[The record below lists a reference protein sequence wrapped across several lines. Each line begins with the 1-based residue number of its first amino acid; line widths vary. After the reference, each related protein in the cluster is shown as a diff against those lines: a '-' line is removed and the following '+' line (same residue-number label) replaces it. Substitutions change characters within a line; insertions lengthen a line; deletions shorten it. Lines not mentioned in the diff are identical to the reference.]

1 MSNNNN
7 NNILD
12 SYKDLS
18 PLDLVNFLESNFT
31 LFLNKFPSINNLNQ
45 ISQYKSLNQ
54 LHFKILDF
62 IKNPNNIQN
71 IYNSTNNNRQITII
85 KIFANYIFV
94 GDNLGAVQIFSL
106 KTGKVLRNFINPENT
121 INTSVTYIEIFSEHE
136 IIMIGY
142 LNGNITIYDLN
153 SQKNVFTI
161 KNIFKGE
168 ILCIHIVNIIPKK
181 SYDFIASDNKGLVN
195 RFLITEGFFKK
206 NLQVNEIYI
215 NENFPTYLIQSFKPY
230 VDKNYVVITFANK
243 NEIKL
248 YLLSPI
254 FKYICSFFKNL
265 DFVDYKNFSLPD
277 VDIGYGNLENISNL
291 KINDDNNI
299 NKTKEKIILDEGR
312 KNEIILAISW
322 DKIIRFYYIF
332 FEEDENNNLIV
343 NIDSENSF
351 SHFVNSTSII
361 RIGFISPSILY
372 FFDKNYELSVIYTVF
387 TKKGDFINNNN
398 NFEITEKAL
407 IDKGK
412 VIDKNILKKIIMN
425 EGNKENFCYRNF
437 IFTYSKNIYIL
448 SEKNLF
454 IGKMLN
460 YEECINELI
469 NKNNNWLDALYLSID
484 IYQGN
489 FMAFPDISYNKEK
502 RKITVLPVL
511 KNLIIKYINFYLK
524 EYTNNNKTN
533 NFDLDKYIYITIE
546 YCIITK
552 IFNFLITDIYPIFF
566 EKNLQDKFISDIEPF
581 IFNDFIKKEDISSIL
596 PMYYN
601 IYINNNSLFSQL
613 LTHLNIN
620 TLNNNIIK
628 NLIISYDL
636 FTIMIKLFS
645 NCSNFQDQFLP
656 ILKMTK
662 FIFNINNKQNEENF
676 NYIDIYKK
684 KGINYL
690 MNTSFYIYHKLFWY
704 IDLILKGKK
713 FCNNNFENENFIIFD
728 QESTDYKNLISMI
741 FIFLLQKIIFEK
753 FILIDSYTY
762 FNILKNFYINEVISQ
777 IIKNM
782 DFEILLTNYIN
793 IINKIN
799 SNYKENDKIII
810 IDEIEKI
817 KYNKHSETLSHIIKL
832 MNNNAYNLFINQDYN
847 MFILYITIKIPKMF
861 PHKNVL
867 LALEYVVNFFNKYQN
882 NDDKDC
888 IDNFNYYNNPNDI
901 KNNKYYKEI
910 YNIFNKFIK
919 CGFVINNNDCK
930 NLIKIIENIDYYNN
944 LKLKIYQI
952 LKKYKECIELIL
964 NNNKNEIFDFLSET
978 FELFNNNSKNYN
990 NNDYVDLQNNII
1002 EKILILNE
1010 INENKTFKI
1019 VDDWFENEYKIK
1031 IIYKFENN
1039 NDIQFK
1045 YLDKILNSNEKDNFE
1060 NEIYILYI
1068 NILKNLNKNNLIYNF
1083 IKKFPNKFS
1092 LTETINNLN
1101 NNIDFKDKINC
1112 IAFLYE
1118 YNKKY
1123 KEAINIANNNLEN
1136 NYNLIKENFN
1146 ENNLNN
1152 FNDSFN
1158 LCMNIY
1164 ENVSDY
1170 IKNNK
1175 NNKIDIE
1182 INNLWLNIFDKIYNY
1197 YINNENNNNLNIFLK
1212 KCSNKILK
1220 KMCIFIN
1227 IQVIF
1232 EFFLKKFNNMDLN
1245 KFKEIFFP
1253 IFYSMN
1259 NYCKIL
1265 KNSKKIYN
1273 NILFDFN
1280 KNLILNNFCGKG
1292 FIDNKCNLCNKI
1304 YYFNNFEKYENNFYV
1319 EDNTDNIYFINS
1331 IENNIEND
1339 NENYIENN
1347 NINMNKK
1354 KNEFDIKENEE
1365 NKKENEENKKENEEN
1380 KIENEENKIENE
1392 ENEEIKKENEEIKNE
1407 NCNENNNIEIKK
1419 ENSEN
1424 IIENNNKLDNIKI
1437 NNKEDKIDINND
1449 INDNS
1454 DKNNNNDNND
1464 NNNNDKNNLAQK
1476 IEEENNKNEIK
1487 KNNNNIYTIN
1497 NSEENNNINEKKE
1510 EEVKNE
1516 NDKIENKIEIN
1527 KEENNNNNNKI
1538 NIIKKEIYKENNNN
1552 NIENIENL
1560 QENNKILNNNFI
1572 EKSKRNK
1579 YDKIYFIC
1587 GHKYHIKCCLK
1598 DQNDKYYCKICKD
1611 IQITDEYKN
1620 IIISNNINKNISFDY
1635 IKNKLNNFDNKF
1647 YENKI

>member
-1 MSNNNN
+1 MSINNNN
-7 NNILD
+7 DILE

-45 ISQYKSLNQ
+45 ISQYKSSNQ

-71 IYNSTNNNRQITII
+71 IFNSTNNNRQITII

-94 GDNLGAVQIFSL
+94 GDNLGYVQIFSL
-106 KTGKVLRNFINPENT
+106 KTGKVLRNFINQENI
-121 INTSVTYIEIFSEHE
+121 INTSVTHIEIFSDHE
-136 IIMIGY
+136 IIIVGY
-142 LNGNITIYDLN
+142 SNGYITIYDLN
-153 SQKNVFTI
+153 SQKNIYTI
-161 KNIFKGE
+161 KNIFNGE

-195 RFLITEGFFKK
+195 RLLITEGFFKK

-230 VDKNYVVITFANK
+230 VDKNYVIFTFANK

-248 YLLSPI
+248 YLFSPI
-254 FKYICSFFKNL
+254 FKYICSFYKNL

-277 VDIGYGNLENISNL
+277 VDIGYGNLENIS
-291 KINDDNNI
+291 KKNDNNNI
-299 NKTKEKIILDEGR
+299 NKTTEKIILDEGR
-312 KNEIILAISW
+312 KYEIILAISW
-322 DKIIRFYYIF
+322 DKIIRFYYIV
-332 FEEDENNNLIV
+332 FEEDEFNNLMV
-343 NIDSENSF
+343 NINSESCF

-398 NFEITEKAL
+398 NFDITEKAL

-412 VIDKNILKKIIMN
+412 VIDKNILKKVIIS

-437 IFTYSKNIYIL
+437 IFTYNKNIYIL
-448 SEKNLF
+448 SKENLF

-489 FMAFPDISYNKEK
+489 FIPFPDISYNKNK

-511 KNLIIKYINFYLK
+511 KNVIIKYINFYLK
-524 EYTNNNKTN
+524 EYDNNNAN

-546 YCIITK
+546 YCIIIK

-566 EKNLQDKFISDIEPF
+566 EKNLQDKLITDIEPF
-581 IFNDFIKKEDISSIL
+581 IFNDFIKKEDITSIL

-601 IYINNNSLFSQL
+601 IYINNNNLFSQL

-620 TLNNNIIK
+620 TLNNNSIK

-656 ILKMTK
+656 IIKMTK
-662 FIFNINNKQNEENF
+662 YIFNINNKQNEETL
-676 NYIDIYKK
+676 NYIEIYKK

-690 MNTSFYIYHKLFWY
+690 MNTTYYIYHKLFWY

-713 FCNNNFENENFIIFD
+713 FCNNNYENENFIIFD

-782 DFEILLTNYIN
+782 DFEILITNYIN

-799 SNYKENDKIII
+799 TNYKEKDSVII

-832 MNNNAYNLFINQDYN
+832 MNNNVYNLFINQDYN
-847 MFILYITIKIPKMF
+847 MFILYVTNKIPKMF

-867 LALEYVVNFFNKYQN
+867 SALEYVINFFNKYQN
-882 NDDKDC
+882 NNDKDC
-888 IDNFNYYNNPNDI
+888 IDYFNYYNNPNDI
-901 KNNKYYKEI
+901 KNNKYHKEI
-910 YNIFNKFIK
+910 YNIFNKIIK
-919 CGFVINNNDCK
+919 CGFVINNTDCK
-930 NLIKIIENIDYYNN
+930 SLIKIIDEIDYYNN

-978 FELFNNNSKNYN
+978 FELFNNDTKNYN
-990 NNDYVDLQNNII
+990 YIDYVNLQNNII
-1002 EKILILNE
+1002 EKILILNDL
-1010 INENKTFKI
+1010 NENKTFKI

-1031 IIYKFENN
+1031 IVYKFENN
-1039 NDIQFK
+1039 NEIQFK
-1045 YLDKILNSNEKDNFE
+1045 YLEKILNSAENNNFE

-1068 NILKNLNKNNLIYNF
+1068 NILKNLNKNNLIYKF

-1092 LTETINNLN
+1092 LNETINNLN

-1123 KEAINIANNNLEN
+1123 KEAINIAQDNLEN
-1136 NYNLIKENFN
+1136 KYNLLINENFN
-1146 ENNLNN
+1146 DNNLNN
-1152 FNDSFN
+1152 FFDSFN

-1170 IKNNK
+1170 IKNN
-1175 NNKIDIE
+1175 NNNNIDIE
-1182 INNLWLNIFDKIYNY
+1182 INNLWLNIFDKFYNY
-1197 YINNENNNNLNIFLK
+1197 YINNENNNNLNNYLK
-1212 KCSNKILK
+1212 KCSKKILR

-1232 EFFLKKFNNMDLN
+1232 EFFLKKFNDMDLN

-1253 IFYSMN
+1253 MFYSMN

-1273 NILFDFN
+1273 NFIIQLN
-1280 KNLILNNFCGKG
+1280 KISIYNNFKGNG
-1292 FIDNKCNLCNKI
+1292 FIDSKCNLCNKI
-1304 YYFNNFEKYENNFYV
+1304 YYVNNFEKYEYNLNDEDKSFNNYYI
-1319 EDNTDNIYFINS
+1319 NT
-1331 IENNIEND
+1331 IENNIAND
-1339 NENYIENN
+1339 DENYIENN
-1347 NINMNKK
+1347 YKSM
-1354 KNEFDIKENEE
+1354 
-1365 NKKENEENKKENEEN
+1365 
-1380 KIENEENKIENE
+1380 
-1392 ENEEIKKENEEIKNE
+1392 
-1407 NCNENNNIEIKK
+1407 NENNNDIETKEKEENTNNNEKFNNNINEEVLKK
-1419 ENSEN
+1419 EIQNENNNENINIESKEENSEN
-1424 IIENNNKLDNIKI
+1424 INEK
-1437 NNKEDKIDINND
+1437 KEDKIDIH
-1449 INDNS
+1449 IE
-1454 DKNNNNDNND
+1454 ND
-1464 NNNNDKNNLAQK
+1464 NNNDDNNNLKQK
-1476 IEEENNKNEIK
+1476 NDNENNKNEIK
-1487 KNNNNIYTIN
+1487 NINDNSYTIN
-1497 NSEENNNINEKKE
+1497 NKEEDNSINEKNDKKLE
-1510 EEVKNE
+1510 NE
-1516 NDKIENKIEIN
+1516 NNKIDKNIEA
-1527 KEENNNNNNKI
+1527 NNDESNENNNNKI
-1538 NIIKKEIYKENNNN
+1538 NIIKEDNLKENNNN
-1552 NIENIENL
+1552 NNEIIENFE
-1560 QENNKILNNNFI
+1560 ENNKNLNNNFI
-1572 EKSKRNK
+1572 EISKKNK
-1579 YDKIYFIC
+1579 NDKIYFNC

-1598 DQNDKYYCKICKD
+1598 TQNEKYYCKLCND
-1611 IQITDEYKN
+1611 IQISDDYKN
-1620 IIISNNINKNISFDY
+1620 VIITNNINKNQITFDY

-1647 YENKI
+1647 YKNKI